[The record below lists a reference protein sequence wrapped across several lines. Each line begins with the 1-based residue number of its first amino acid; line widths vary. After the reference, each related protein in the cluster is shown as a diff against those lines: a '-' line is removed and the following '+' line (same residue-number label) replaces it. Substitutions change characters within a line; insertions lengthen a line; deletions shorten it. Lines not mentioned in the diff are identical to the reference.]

1 VKAKPTSRDYPA
13 DPLVWNSMTKT
24 KFNEPNEDFRPVGCK
39 QCLDG
44 RPLDIDITMAFQPIV
59 DVLSRTVYAYEALVR
74 GADGSGAGNVLSQV
88 TDDNRYIFDQT
99 CRVKAIQ
106 IATGLGIACNLS
118 INFLP
123 NAVYRPETCIRATMQ
138 AADQFG
144 LPVERIIFEVT
155 ESEPVNDPVHLMGI
169 FEEYRDRGFI
179 TAIDDFGAGYA
190 GLNLLS
196 RFKPQVLK
204 LDMELCQGI
213 SDDTVKATITKGA
226 VDTAHALGI
235 KVIAE
240 GVEKI
245 EDFHTLYDIGADYF
259 QGYLF
264 GKPTVEELAAPDFS
278 AL

>member
-1 VKAKPTSRDYPA
+1 MSDKR
-13 DPLVWNSMTKT
+13 MTT
-24 KFNEPNEDFRPVGCK
+24 TNFETIGGEFVPVGCK
-39 QCLDG
+39 QCLEG
-44 RPLDIDITMAFQPIV
+44 KPLDIEITMAFQPIV
-59 DVLSRTVYAYEALVR
+59 DVANRTVYAYEALVR
-74 GADGSGAGNVLSQV
+74 GADGAGAGEVLSRV
-88 TDDNRYIFDQT
+88 TDDNRYVFDQT

-106 IATGLGIACNLS
+106 LASELGIDCNLS

-138 AADQFG
+138 AADEFG

-169 FEEYRDRGFI
+169 FDEYKDRGFI
-179 TAIDDFGAGYA
+179 TAIDDFGSGYA

-196 RFKPQVLK
+196 RFRPQVLK

-213 SDDTVKATITKGA
+213 AGDTVKATITKGT
-226 VDTAHALGI
+226 VETAHALGI

-240 GVEKI
+240 GVEAV
-245 EDFHTLYDIGADYF
+245 EDFRTLNEIGADYF

-264 GKPTVEELAAPDFS
+264 GAPKTAALIVPDFS
-278 AL
+278 AV

>member
-1 VKAKPTSRDYPA
+1 MTRFFEPESEFKPI
-13 DPLVWNSMTKT
+13 
-24 KFNEPNEDFRPVGCK
+24 GCK

-44 RPLDIDITMAFQPIV
+44 KPLDIDITMAFQPIV
-59 DVLSRTVYAYEALVR
+59 DVAAGTVFAYEALVR
-74 GADGSGAGNVLSQV
+74 GVDGSGAGSVLAQV
-88 TDDNRYIFDQT
+88 TDENRYIFDQT

-106 IATGLGIACNLS
+106 IATSLGIDCNLS

-138 AADQFG
+138 AADTFG
-144 LPVERIIFEVT
+144 LPVNRIIFEVT

-169 FEEYRDRGFI
+169 FEEYRERGFI
-179 TAIDDFGAGYA
+179 TAIDDFGSGYA

-196 RFKPQVLK
+196 RFRPQILK

-213 SDDTVKATITKGA
+213 SSDHVKATITKGA
-226 VDTAHALGI
+226 IDTAHALGI

-240 GVEKI
+240 GVETK
-245 EDFHTLYDIGADYF
+245 ADYDTLAGLGTDYY

-264 GKPTVEELAAPDFS
+264 GVPKVEELGTPDFS
-278 AL
+278 GI

>member
-1 VKAKPTSRDYPA
+1 
-13 DPLVWNSMTKT
+13 MTK
-24 KFNEPNEDFRPVGCK
+24 FHERDAAFQPLGCK
-39 QCLDG
+39 QCLEG
-44 RPLDIDITMAFQPIV
+44 SPLDIDITMAFQPIV
-59 DVLSRTVYAYEALVR
+59 DVSSRTVFAYEALVR
-74 GADGSGAGNVLSQV
+74 GADGSGAGAVLSRV
-88 TDDNRYIFDQT
+88 TDDNRYAFDQT
-99 CRVKAIQ
+99 CRVTAIQ
-106 IATGLGIACNLS
+106 IASDLGIDCNLS

-138 AADQFG
+138 AADTFG
-144 LPVERIIFEVT
+144 LPVNRIIFEVT
-155 ESEPVNDPVHLMGI
+155 EAEPVNDPEHLMAI

-196 RFKPQVLK
+196 RFRPQILK

-213 SDDTVKATITKGA
+213 ASDVVKATITKGA

-240 GVEKI
+240 GVETPV
-245 EDFHTLYDIGADYF
+245 DFRVLSEIGADYF

-264 GKPTVEELAAPDFS
+264 GAPKVKELVAPDFS
-278 AL
+278 RI

>member
-1 VKAKPTSRDYPA
+1 
-13 DPLVWNSMTKT
+13 MTKFHEQGST
-24 KFNEPNEDFRPVGCK
+24 FKPLGCK
-39 QCLDG
+39 QCLEG
-44 RPLDIDITMAFQPIV
+44 KQLDIDITMAFQPIV
-59 DVLSRTVYAYEALVR
+59 DVATRSVYAYEALVR
-74 GADGSGAGNVLSQV
+74 GTDGSGAGSVLSHV
-88 TDDNRYIFDQT
+88 TDDNRYVFDQT

-106 IATGLGIACNLS
+106 LATKLNIECNLS

-138 AADQFG
+138 AADEFG

-179 TAIDDFGAGYA
+179 TAIDDFGSGYA

-204 LDMELCQGI
+204 LDMELCQGVAG
-213 SDDTVKATITKGA
+213 DLVKSTITKGA

-240 GVEKI
+240 GI
-245 EDFHTLYDIGADYF
+245 EDKEDFLTLNEIGADYF

-264 GKPTVEELAAPDFS
+264 GKPKIEELGIPDFS
-278 AL
+278 GI

>member
-1 VKAKPTSRDYPA
+1 M
-13 DPLVWNSMTKT
+13 MTK
-24 KFNEPNEDFRPVGCK
+24 FHEPDSPFKPLGCK
-39 QCLDG
+39 QCLEG
-44 RPLDIDITMAFQPIV
+44 KPLDIDITMAFQPIV
-59 DVLSRTVYAYEALVR
+59 DVSTRSVYAYEALVR
-74 GADGSGAGNVLSQV
+74 GADGSGAGSVLSQV
-88 TDDNRYIFDQT
+88 TDDNRYVFDQT

-106 IATGLGIACNLS
+106 LATELNIDCNLS

-179 TAIDDFGAGYA
+179 TAIDDFGSGYA

-213 SDDTVKATITKGA
+213 AGDLVKSTITKGA

-240 GVEKI
+240 GI
-245 EDFHTLYDIGADYF
+245 EDKDDFLKLNEIGADYF

-264 GKPTVEELAAPDFS
+264 GKPMIEELGIPDFS
-278 AL
+278 GI